1 MIKMKID
8 ASFSYFLKEVQIM
21 QPWKKSM
28 LEVQSWGAGPQAEK
42 ARASLAKDQAVKTVV
57 KHAAVG
63 GIVAG
68 PAGAVVGT
76 IVRKAKNDAK

>member
-1 MIKMKID
+1 MIKMKMD

-21 QPWKKSM
+21 QHWKKSM
-28 LEVQSWGAGPQAEK
+28 LEVQSWGTGPQAEK
-42 ARASLAKDQAVKTVV
+42 ARAALAKDQAVKTVV

-68 PAGAVVGT
+68 PAGAVVGA
-76 IVRKAKNDAK
+76 IVGKAKNDAK

>member
-1 MIKMKID
+1 MIKMEMD

-21 QPWKKSM
+21 QQWKKSM
-28 LEVQSWGAGPQAEK
+28 LEVQSWSTGPQAEK
-42 ARASLAKDQAVKTVV
+42 ARAALAKDQAVKTVV

-68 PAGAVVGT
+68 PAGAVVGA

>member
-1 MIKMKID
+1 MIKMKMD

-21 QPWKKSM
+21 QQWKKSM
-28 LEVQSWGAGPQAEK
+28 LEVQSWGTGPQAEK
-42 ARASLAKDQAVKTVV
+42 TRAALAKDQAVKTVV

-68 PAGAVVGT
+68 PAGAVVGA
-76 IVRKAKNDAK
+76 IVGKAKNDAK

>member
-1 MIKMKID
+1 MD

-21 QPWKKSM
+21 QQWKKSM
-28 LEVQSWGAGPQAEK
+28 LEVQSWGTGPQAEK
-42 ARASLAKDQAVKTVV
+42 ARAALVKDQAVKTVV

-68 PAGAVVGT
+68 PAGAVVGA
-76 IVRKAKNDAK
+76 IVGKAKNDAK

>member
-1 MIKMKID
+1 MIKMKMD

-42 ARASLAKDQAVKTVV
+42 ARASLAKD
-57 KHAAVG
+57 
-63 GIVAG
+63 
-68 PAGAVVGT
+68 
-76 IVRKAKNDAK
+76 

>member
-1 MIKMKID
+1 MIKMKMD

-21 QPWKKSM
+21 QQWKKSM
-28 LEVQSWGAGPQAEK
+28 LEVQSWGTDPQAEK
-42 ARASLAKDQAVKTVV
+42 ARAALAKDQAVKTVV

-68 PAGAVVGT
+68 PAGAVVGAN
-76 IVRKAKNDAK
+76 VGKAKNDAK